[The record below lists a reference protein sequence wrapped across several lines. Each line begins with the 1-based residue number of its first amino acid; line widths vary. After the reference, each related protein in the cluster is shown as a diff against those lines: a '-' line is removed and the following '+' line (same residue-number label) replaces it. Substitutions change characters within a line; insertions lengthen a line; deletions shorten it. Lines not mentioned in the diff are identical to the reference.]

1 MAEYGAE
8 KKVTKYSSVFAS
20 VTVGIPSG
28 VTLKIKYISIIY
40 IFIYKLETFLL
51 VVFF

>member
-20 VTVGIPSG
+20 VTVGIPTG
-28 VTLKIKYISIIY
+28 VTLKIK
-40 IFIYKLETFLL
+40 LANTLL
-51 VVFF
+51 IHYFK